1 MNFILSLIQMEP
13 KYDLI
18 RYRHDLEVVRNTA
31 LQVIKDFG
39 LFSID
44 ITFSGN
50 EATAYEELKTQLQP
64 VLLELYNSD
73 YNRLKSLLYRID
85 MPEQKVKAL
94 PAVNKDDMIAGLTD
108 LILERELIK
117 VITRKLY
124 SARKK

>member
-1 MNFILSLIQMEP
+1 MEP

-31 LQVIKDFG
+31 AQVIKDFG
-39 LFSID
+39 LFNID
-44 ITFSGN
+44 ISFSGN
-50 EATAYEELKTQLQP
+50 ESTAYEELKTQLKP
-64 VLLELYNSD
+64 ALLELYNTD

-94 PAVNKDDMIAGLTD
+94 PAANKEAMIAGLTD
-108 LILERELIK
+108 LVLERELIK

-124 SARKK
+124 AARKK